1 MNENESNNH
10 LLDVL
15 TREGVLISVSVRY
28 WRATKKLNA
37 EDLGLDPESVETRL
51 ISLGH
56 KNLIPRESLQ
66 TFALIEGRTHAL
78 VEGST
83 FPFLNGLGHFL
94 PNARLQEATEKLAQL
109 EQEFLAEKANF
120 LGRYTETRE
129 AALVEWRAA
138 AARLVSNPARL
149 VEAIEDSF
157 PEPEKMDRAFGFT
170 VQLFQIKVP
179 EKLKLAEISLAQHQ
193 DMIQAREEAVKQA
206 AEKIN
211 HGVETFISD
220 CVASLREQ
228 TAALC
233 EEMLESMKQGKTG
246 VHQKTLNRLVKFIDE
261 FKTLNFVGDRQLEEQ
276 LERMRQEFL
285 GRTAEE
291 YRDSEHYRRKLRE
304 GLRNLADTARDMAQ
318 GSSQGLVEQFGQMGR
333 RRFHMVEAESTGVA
347 GENADDT
354 VAEGTVPEPFDVS
367 GAAEPMRDEEPAL
380 AVASA

>member
-1 MNENESNNH
+1 MNENNNH

-15 TREGVLISVSVRY
+15 TREGVLINVSVRY

-66 TFALIEGRTHAL
+66 TFALIEGRAHAL
-78 VEGST
+78 VETNT

-94 PNARLQEATEKLAQL
+94 PNARLQDTTDRLAQL
-109 EQEFLAEKANF
+109 EREFMAEKDNF
-120 LGRYTETRE
+120 LGQYAETRDK
-129 AALVEWRAA
+129 ALVEWREA
-138 AARLVSNPARL
+138 AARLVSNPAKL
-149 VEAIEDSF
+149 VETIEDSF
-157 PEPEKMDRAFGFT
+157 PEARKMDRAFGFA
-170 VQLFQIKVP
+170 VQLFQIQVP
-179 EKLKLAEISLAQHQ
+179 EKLKLSEVSLEQQ
-193 DMIQAREEAVKQA
+193 QKVIQAREQAVQQA

-211 HGVETFISD
+211 QGVETFISD

-233 EEMLESMKQGKTG
+233 EEMLESMKAGKSG

-261 FKTLNFVGDRQLEEQ
+261 FKTLNFVGDRDLEEQ

-291 YRDSEHYRRKLRE
+291 YRDSDHYRRKLRD
-304 GLRNLADTARDMAQ
+304 GLRNLANTARDMAQ
-318 GSSQGLVEQFGQMGR
+318 SGSNGLVEQFGQMGR
-333 RRFHMVEAESTGVA
+333 RRFHMADVPANGDTEIEAADPA
-347 GENADDT
+347 GS
-354 VAEGTVPEPFDVS
+354 GTASDHFDVGV
-367 GAAEPMRDEEPAL
+367 GAEALIEEAPAL
-380 AVASA
+380 AMATA

>member
-1 MNENESNNH
+1 MNEDNNH

-15 TREGVLISVSVRY
+15 TREGVLIDVSIRY

-66 TFALIEGRTHAL
+66 KFALIEGRAHAL
-78 VEGST
+78 VESNT

-94 PNARLQEATEKLAQL
+94 PNARLQETTDTLAQL
-109 EQEFLAEKANF
+109 EREFIAEKENF
-120 LGRYTETRE
+120 LGRYAETRE
-129 AALVEWRAA
+129 QALIEWRAA
-138 AARLVSNPARL
+138 AARLVSHPARL

-157 PEPEKMDRAFGFT
+157 PGPEKMDRAFGFA
-170 VQLFQIKVP
+170 VQLFQIRVP
-179 EKLKLAEISLAQHQ
+179 EKLQLDPVSLVQQQAVMH
-193 DMIQAREEAVKQA
+193 AREEAVKQA

-233 EEMLESMKQGKTG
+233 EEMLESMKQGKSG

-261 FKTLNFVGDRQLEEQ
+261 FKTLNFVGDRELEEQ

-285 GRTAEE
+285 GKSAEE
-291 YRDSEHYRRKLRE
+291 YRDSDHYRRKLRE
-304 GLRNLADTARDMAQ
+304 GLRSLADTARDMAQ
-318 GSSQGLVEQFGQMGR
+318 SGSPGLVEQFGQMGR
-333 RRFHMVEAESTGVA
+333 RRFHMTAVQSNGDAETDSGDA
-347 GENADDT
+347 AERGAAPDPFNADAGNDP
-354 VAEGTVPEPFDVS
+354 VVDKA
-367 GAAEPMRDEEPAL
+367 PAL

>member
-1 MNENESNNH
+1 MNENGNH

-15 TREGVLISVSVRY
+15 TREGVLITVSIRY

-37 EDLGLDPESVETRL
+37 EDIGLDPESVETRL

-56 KNLIPRESLQ
+56 KKLIPRESLQ
-66 TFALIEGRTHAL
+66 TFALIEGRAHAL
-78 VEGST
+78 VEGNT

-94 PNARLQEATEKLAQL
+94 PNARLEETTDKLEQL
-109 EQEFLAEKANF
+109 EREFVAEKANF
-120 LGRYTETRE
+120 LGKYAETRE
-129 AALVEWRAA
+129 AALVEWRTA
-138 AARLVSNPARL
+138 AARLVSDPARL

-157 PEPEKMDRAFGFT
+157 PNPAKMDRAFGYA
-170 VQLFQIKVP
+170 VQLFQIRVP
-179 EKLKLAEISLAQHQ
+179 EKLAFDPISPVQQQAV
-193 DMIQAREEAVKQA
+193 MQAREEAVKQA

-233 EEMLESMKQGKTG
+233 EEMLESMKAGKTG

-261 FKTLNFVGDRQLEEQ
+261 FKTLNFVGDRELEEQ

-291 YRDSEHYRRKLRE
+291 YRDSDHYRRKLRD
-304 GLRNLADTARDMAQ
+304 GLRSLADTARDMAQ
-318 GSSQGLVEQFGQMGR
+318 SNTQGLVEQFGQMGR
-333 RRFHMVEAESTGVA
+333 RRFHMVEALPNNEA
-347 GENADDT
+347 GASADDA
-354 VAEGTVPEPFDVS
+354 AESAIAPEPFDMS
-367 GAAEPMRDEEPAL
+367 GASEQAPDEAPAL
-380 AVASA
+380 ALASA